1 MTKYFFSPAFGR
13 LPCSVWS
20 TSKDTQSSEVEQF
33 KSQYNKHYQA
43 HALGFV
49 KVKKKVLEK
58 VKPLFQCQPLTAGVC
73 GAGETIG

>member
-49 KVKKKVLEK
+49 KVKKKS
-58 VKPLFQCQPLTAGVC
+58 P
-73 GAGETIG
+73 